1 MVSRWDGVGNSCE
14 FGPQGAF
21 ELGMRDYFCGKFTP
35 PYSNAPFLFTAN
47 GLRPGLIQFMIVLGI
62 VGTPAGG
69 KSTVAQ
75 RLAELGATW
84 INADL
89 IARSVLERSDVQ
101 DNLTQR
107 YGAEIVDKHG
117 TIDRSKLASLVF
129 GDDDASRLRL
139 EYLEELIHPATRKL
153 ITEQLISSEEKGDA
167 VAILDVPLLFKS
179 SWDRSCDEI
188 WCVDADADRRIERV
202 KSRGWT
208 APQLQAREKN
218 QLDILEKKRLSTRII
233 LNNGTRSELNETISS
248 FWSSLVKRHTFAID
262 PKHCL
267 QRSQSAL
274 MKGKV

>member
-1 MVSRWDGVGNSCE
+1 M
-14 FGPQGAF
+14 
-21 ELGMRDYFCGKFTP
+21 
-35 PYSNAPFLFTAN
+35 
-47 GLRPGLIQFMIVLGI
+47 
-62 VGTPAGG
+62 
-69 KSTVAQ
+69 
-75 RLAELGATW
+75 
-84 INADL
+84 
-89 IARSVLERSDVQ
+89 LERSEVQ
-101 DNLTQR
+101 DNLTKR

-117 TIDRSKLASLVF
+117 TIDRPKLASLVF

-202 KSRGWT
+202 KTRGWT

-274 MKGKV
+274 MNGKF

>member
-1 MVSRWDGVGNSCE
+1 
-14 FGPQGAF
+14 
-21 ELGMRDYFCGKFTP
+21 
-35 PYSNAPFLFTAN
+35 
-47 GLRPGLIQFMIVLGI
+47 MIVLGI

-89 IARSVLERSDVQ
+89 IARSVLERSEVQ
-101 DNLTQR
+101 DNLTKR

-117 TIDRSKLASLVF
+117 TIDRPKLASLVF

-202 KSRGWT
+202 KTRGWT

-274 MKGKV
+274 MKGKF

>member
-1 MVSRWDGVGNSCE
+1 
-14 FGPQGAF
+14 
-21 ELGMRDYFCGKFTP
+21 
-35 PYSNAPFLFTAN
+35 
-47 GLRPGLIQFMIVLGI
+47 MIVLGI

-89 IARSVLERSDVQ
+89 IARSVLERSEVQ
-101 DNLTQR
+101 DNLTKR

-117 TIDRSKLASLVF
+117 TIDRPKLASLVF

-179 SWDRSCDEI
+179 
-188 WCVDADADRRIERV
+188 
-202 KSRGWT
+202 
-208 APQLQAREKN
+208 
-218 QLDILEKKRLSTRII
+218 
-233 LNNGTRSELNETISS
+233 
-248 FWSSLVKRHTFAID
+248 
-262 PKHCL
+262 
-267 QRSQSAL
+267 
-274 MKGKV
+274 